1 MQMLQFLSLKPQ
13 KHLFFKG
20 LLLLFP
26 FLSFHPAPPVLQ
38 IQISGIQ
45 SAQGKIM
52 LSVYNSA
59 GNYMQIEKASVLRSI
74 EVRSTQTIQVNINEL
89 PPGEYAIS
97 CYHDLNGNAKLDKN
111 LVGIPSEPYGFSNNA
126 RPKFRAATW
135 EETRFYLNAQGS
147 TIVLK
152 LENW

>member
-1 MQMLQFLSLKPQ
+1 MSNFHSLKLQ

-26 FLSFHPAPPVLQ
+26 FLSFHPAPPILQ

-45 SAQGKIM
+45 TANGRVL
-52 LSVYNSA
+52 LSLYDNA
-59 GNYMQIEKASVLRSI
+59 GNYMQIEKARVLRTLD
-74 EVRSTQTIQVNINEL
+74 VRSTQTISVNINDL
-89 PPGEYAIS
+89 APGTYAVS

-135 EETRFYLNAQGS
+135 EETRFQLSAQGT
-147 TIVLK
+147 TIALK